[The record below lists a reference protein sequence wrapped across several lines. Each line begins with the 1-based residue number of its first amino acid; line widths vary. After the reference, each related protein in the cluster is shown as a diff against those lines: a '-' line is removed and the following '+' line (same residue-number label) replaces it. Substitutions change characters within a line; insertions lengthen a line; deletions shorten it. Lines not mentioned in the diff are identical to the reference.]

1 MKCEG
6 IQSSRANT
14 GIRNAGHAWATWSP
28 FMNKGPDCWMSK
40 GLQQSLS
47 HCVPWHSSGKAG
59 NSWLGTIFWVK
70 NWPQAELQAG
80 AECLKSCAA
89 ENNVWVLD
97 NKSWTWASNV
107 PSSQE
112 GRWHAGLHQHQ
123 CGHQDEDSNCPSI
136 FSIGEVISHV
146 LCPVLSPS
154 LHWGAEA
161 CPEKDKGA
169 GEGSEA
175 HVLWKA
181 AQLRLFSLGKRGLRD
196 KIITLYSYLKRV
208 CSHVGVHCQFMSS
221 LWSTSI
227 PKSFPP
233 CCSQSVH
240 TQPASVPEA
249 APPRMWH
256 LALGLVKPHIF
267 LWTYSFYL
275 SRPLDGI

>member
-1 MKCEG
+1 MLVMPEQPDLLLWTRDLTAGWAKDF
-6 IQSSRANT
+6 SRAFHTVSHGILPEKLATHGLAPFSGLKT
-14 GIRNAGHAWATWSP
+14 GPRQSYRLVQSVWKAVQQKTMYG
-28 FMNKGPDCWMSK
+28 CWTTRAE
-40 GLQQSLS
+40 
-47 HCVPWHSSGKAG
+47 HEPVVF
-59 NSWLGTIFWVK
+59 LG
-70 NWPQAELQAG
+70 
-80 AECLKSCAA
+80 
-89 ENNVWVLD
+89 
-97 NKSWTWASNV
+97 
-107 PSSQE
+107 SQE

-196 KIITLYSYLKRV
+196 KLITLYSYLKRV